1 MPRILKLVQ
10 FALVAGFLSG
20 QPAIAQKATLSYPES
35 QKVNQVDTY
44 FGTRV
49 ADPYR
54 WMEDDTAKAVAEW
67 VAAQNAI
74 TEGYLSAIPYRGAI
88 LKRLEEIYN
97 YPKYSTPSHKLGYY
111 IYSKNDGLR
120 NQSVVFIQKG
130 ETGTPEVLLD
140 PNTFSADGTSRLTTL
155 SFSKDMK
162 YAAYGIS
169 RGGSDWN
176 DIFVMEVASR
186 NVLPEQIRW
195 TKFSGV
201 SWKGGGFYYSR
212 YDAPTDTTKA
222 LSASNENQRVY
233 YHRVGTPQ
241 SEDQL
246 VYADPAHPQRFNN
259 IGTSDDERFEFLTTS
274 DRGAG
279 KRGNTLAVRDAE
291 RGERDFR
298 PIVTTFDDNFQ
309 VIDHVKG
316 KLYIETNND
325 APNGRIVMIDPEHP
339 DQSSWK
345 VILPERDTPLK
356 STNIVGHKLVVSDL
370 KDVAT
375 RLFIYDLNGQFERE
389 ISIPALGTAS
399 GINGSADDTT
409 GFYSFTSF
417 TTPPTTYEYNFN
429 VNRSRVFRTAEVK
442 FKPEEFTTSRV
453 FFTSKD
459 GTRVPM
465 FLVHRKGIQLDGR
478 NPTLL
483 YAYGGF
489 NITTSPGFDPLRI
502 ALLEQ
507 GFVYA
512 SSNIRGGGEYGEKWH
527 EAGIKLKKQNVLDD
541 FIAAA
546 EWLIGNEYTSRDKLA
561 IQGGSNGG
569 LLVGAVMTQRPEL
582 FKVALPAV
590 GVMDMLRYH
599 RFTIGWNWA
608 PDYGTSAD
616 SAEFQALYRY
626 SPLHNIRDGVSYPAT
641 FATTADHD
649 DRVVPAHSFKFMA
662 TLQEKHRGTNP
673 VLIRVETR
681 SGHGASSTTKRL
693 EVTADTYSFLMYNL
707 GVRPQF

>member
-1 MPRILKLVQ
+1 MSRSMSLILSIISAAVL
-10 FALVAGFLSG
+10 ALYAAS
-20 QPAIAQKATLSYPES
+20 AQTATLSYPATK
-35 QKVNQVDTY
+35 KVNHVDTY

-49 ADPYR
+49 SDPYR
-54 WMEDDTAKAVAEW
+54 WLEDDTARAVAEW
-67 VAAQNAI
+67 VAAENVVTNQ
-74 TEGYLSAIPYRGAI
+74 YLSAIPYRGAI

-97 YPKYSTPSHKLGYY
+97 YPKYSTPFRKLGYY
-111 IYSKNDGLR
+111 VYSKNDGLQ

-130 ETGTPEVLLD
+130 EAGTPEVFID
-140 PNTFSADGTSRLTTL
+140 PNTFSADGTSRLATL

-169 RGGSDWN
+169 KGGSDWN
-176 DIFVMEVASR
+176 DIYVIEVASR
-186 NVLPEQIRW
+186 TLLADQVRW

-201 SWKGGGFYYSR
+201 AWKGAGFYYSR

-222 LSASNENQRVY
+222 LSASNENQKVY
-233 YHRVGTPQ
+233 YHLVGTPQ

-246 VYADPAHPQRFNN
+246 IYADPAHPKSFHN
-259 IGTSDDERFEFLTTS
+259 IGTSEDERFEFLTTS

-279 KRGNTLAVRDAE
+279 RRGNTLAVRDTKK
-291 RGERDFR
+291 GEKKFH
-298 PIVTTFDDNFQ
+298 PIINTFDDTFR
-309 VIDHVKG
+309 VIDHVDG
-316 KLYIETNND
+316 MLYIETDNG
-325 APNGRIVMIDPEHP
+325 APNGRIILVDPRHP
-339 DQSSWK
+339 DQASWK
-345 VILPERDTPLK
+345 VIVPEGETPLK
-356 STNIVGHKLVVSDL
+356 STNIVCHKLVISDL

-375 RLFIYDLNGQFERE
+375 RLFIYDLGGKLERE
-389 ISIPALGTAS
+389 ISLPALGTAS
-399 GINGSADDTT
+399 GINGEKDDST

-417 TTPPTTYEYNFN
+417 TYPPTIYEYNFN
-429 VNRSRVFRTAEVK
+429 SNRSRVFRTAEVE
-442 FKPEEFTTSRV
+442 FRPEEYATTRV

-459 GTRVPM
+459 GTRVPL
-465 FLVHRKGIQLDGR
+465 FLVYRKGMQLSGS

-489 NITTSPGFDPLRI
+489 NITTAPGFEPLHI
-502 ALLEQ
+502 PLLDQ

-512 SSNIRGGGEYGEKWH
+512 SANIRGGGEYGEKWH
-527 EAGIKLKKQNVLDD
+527 EAGTKLKKQNVFDD

-546 EWLIGNEYTSRDKLA
+546 EWLIENKYTSRDKLA

-569 LLVGAVMTQRPEL
+569 LLVGAVMAQRPEL

-599 RFTIGWNWA
+599 KFTIGWNWA

-649 DRVVPAHSFKFMA
+649 DRVVPAHSFKFIA
-662 TLQEKHRGTNP
+662 TLQEKQLGTNP

-681 SGHGASSTTKRL
+681 SGHGSSSTTKRL
-693 EVTADTYSFLMYNL
+693 EVTADTYAFLMYNL
-707 GVRPQF
+707 GVRPRF